1 MKRICAMIFCLIYIT
16 AAFSACSDSN
26 SSLETNTSSE
36 SSSDIITEPVE
47 SSVPDDSAENS
58 EDDRFDIKKEYAEA
72 LNGTLDAI
80 AQDSSFEINDATVGE
95 DIVKLYDFTNN
106 TGCYP
111 VYKNESVEYYPTG
124 EQAFDEMIKELEKA
138 DDFIFLEYFIIN
150 EGEMWDKIYD
160 ILKRKASQGV
170 DVRLIYDGLMEGT
183 ALSED
188 FPKELEENGIKCHVF
203 SPISGEGSLN
213 YNTRD
218 HRKILVVDGRTA
230 FTGGLNI
237 ADEYINITH
246 PYGIWKDNS
255 IKIEGDAVGSF
266 TLMFLQ
272 MWSAY
277 EKESDISSFLKSSGN
292 SNGQDGYIMP
302 FCDNPFDEYSV
313 SKSFYMSILETAKD
327 YVYIFTPYLLP
338 DTELENSIKAAAQR
352 GVDVRIFVPGIPD
365 KVSVS
370 LLTKSHYRPLIN
382 SGVRIFEYS
391 KGFVHS
397 KVFVSDDIKAIV
409 GTINLDNRSLI
420 YHFECGAYIY
430 NSSVIDD
437 IKKDFTSAPDD
448 YTEIT
453 AQNIDSYS
461 EAGGFLLK
469 SIEGFL

>member
-1 MKRICAMIFCLIYIT
+1 MKRICAMIFCLIYT
-16 AAFSACSDSN
+16 AAAFSACSDN
-26 SSLETNTSSE
+26 SSSLKTNTLSE

-47 SSVPDDSAENS
+47 SSVPDDPAENS
-58 EDDRFDIKKEYAEA
+58 EDDRFDIKNEFTKVLAETADA
-72 LNGTLDAI
+72 L
-80 AQDSSFEINDATVGE
+80 AQDISFEINDETVGE
-95 DIVKLYDFTNN
+95 DIVKLYGFTNK

-111 VYKNESVEYYPTG
+111 VYKNENVEYYPTG

-138 DDFIFLEYFIIN
+138 EEFIFLEYFIIN
-150 EGEMWDKIYD
+150 EGEMWDRIYD

-203 SPISGEGSLN
+203 SPIVGEGSLN

-246 PYGIWKDNS
+246 PYGKWKDNS
-255 IKIEGDAVGSF
+255 IKVEGNAVGSF

-272 MWSAY
+272 MWGAY
-277 EKESDISSFLKSSGN
+277 ENNSDISSFLKSSDK
-292 SNGQDGYIMP
+292 SIGQDGYIMP
-302 FCDNPFDEYSV
+302 FSDNPFDEYSV
-313 SKSFYMSILETAKD
+313 SKSFYMSILDNAKD

-338 DTELENSIKAAAQR
+338 DSELESSIKAAAQR

-409 GTINLDNRSLI
+409 GTINLDNRSLV

-437 IKKDFTSAPDD
+437 IKKDFTSSPDD

-453 AQNIDSYS
+453 TENIDSYS
-461 EAGGFLLK
+461 EAGGYLLK
-469 SIEGFL
+469 SIEGLL